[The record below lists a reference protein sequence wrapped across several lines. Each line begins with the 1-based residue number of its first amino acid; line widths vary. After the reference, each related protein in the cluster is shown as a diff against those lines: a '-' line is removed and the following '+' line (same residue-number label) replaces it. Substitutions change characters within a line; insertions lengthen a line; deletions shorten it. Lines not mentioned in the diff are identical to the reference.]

1 MRINLFDTKDGEF
14 VASLSWDL
22 PLPQKGDR
30 IMLHY
35 SGGAYGVEVVNR
47 VFDDERQDAVSIMVK
62 YLNDTK

>member
-1 MRINLFDTKDGEF
+1 MMRINLFDTKDGEF

-22 PLPQKGDR
+22 PLPQKGDK

-35 SGGAYGVEVVNR
+35 SGGAHGVEVVNR

-62 YLNDTK
+62 HL

>member
-30 IMLHY
+30 IMIHY
-35 SGGAYGVEVVNR
+35 SGGAHGVEVDSR

-62 YLNDTK
+62 HL